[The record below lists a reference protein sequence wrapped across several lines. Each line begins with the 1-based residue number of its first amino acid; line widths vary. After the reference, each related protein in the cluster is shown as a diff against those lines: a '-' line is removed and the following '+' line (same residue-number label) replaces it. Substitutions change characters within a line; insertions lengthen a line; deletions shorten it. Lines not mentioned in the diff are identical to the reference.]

1 MTSADVTTRPTRE
14 TPTAAMIGASASLA
28 DTPALAAFVPT
39 LSRRFFA
46 EAIGTALLL
55 AIVVGSGIAA
65 QRLAGGNAAL
75 TLLVNA
81 IATGVGLVALIL
93 AFGRVSGAHFNPL
106 VTLSMLMHGQ
116 CRRHE
121 TLVYMVGQFAG
132 ALLGVA
138 AAHLMFGEPLYV
150 AGHAVR
156 AGYAQWWSECVA
168 TFGLLAVIH
177 GTATH
182 GPRTVAMAVGGYIT
196 AAYWF
201 TASTAFANPAAT
213 LARAFTA
220 TFAGIRPG
228 DVAGFMLAQ
237 LAGAVAAT
245 LLMRWLDAGAE
256 RRRA

>member
-1 MTSADVTTRPTRE
+1 
-14 TPTAAMIGASASLA
+14 MIGTSASLPDA
-28 DTPALAAFVPT
+28 PALAAFVPT
-39 LSRRFFA
+39 LSRRFVA

-65 QRLAGGNAAL
+65 QRLAAGNAAL
-75 TLLVNA
+75 ALLVNA

-93 AFGRVSGAHFNPL
+93 TFGRVSGAHFNPL
-106 VTLSMLMHGQ
+106 VTLSMFMHGQ

-121 TLVYMVGQFAG
+121 TLVYMVAQFAG

-156 AGYAQWWSECVA
+156 EGYAQWWSECVA
-168 TFGLLAVIH
+168 TFGLLAIIH
-177 GTATH
+177 GTAAH
-182 GPRTVAMAVGGYIT
+182 GPRAVAVAVGGYIT

-213 LARAFTA
+213 LARAFTD
-220 TFAGIRPG
+220 TFAGIRPW
-228 DVAGFMLAQ
+228 DMFGFMLAQ

-245 LLMRWLDAGAE
+245 LLMRWLHADAGH
-256 RRRA
+256 RPL